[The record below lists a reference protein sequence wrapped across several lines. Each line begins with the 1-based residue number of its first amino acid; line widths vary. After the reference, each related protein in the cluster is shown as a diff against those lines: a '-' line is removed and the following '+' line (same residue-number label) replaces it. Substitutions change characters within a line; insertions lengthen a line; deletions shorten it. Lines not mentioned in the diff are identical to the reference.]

1 MPVRISSGGPA
12 RSVGWLHYRYTWYIL
27 FLVLMLYKL
36 VWMHTNLQ
44 LANMNMDRAD
54 YIIAVGSLL
63 LVSFWTLWLPPKGRL
78 AALTLLNLALTGLI
92 YADLVFYRYFD
103 DFITVPVLMQA
114 GQVSSLGGSIGT
126 LLEPGI
132 SSSSWTG
139 FS

>member
-1 MPVRISSGGPA
+1 MA
-12 RSVGWLHYRYTWYIL
+12 
-27 FLVLMLYKL
+27 
-36 VWMHTNLQ
+36 
-44 LANMNMDRAD
+44 AA
-54 YIIAVGSLL
+54 
-63 LVSFWTLWLPPKGRL
+63 KGRL